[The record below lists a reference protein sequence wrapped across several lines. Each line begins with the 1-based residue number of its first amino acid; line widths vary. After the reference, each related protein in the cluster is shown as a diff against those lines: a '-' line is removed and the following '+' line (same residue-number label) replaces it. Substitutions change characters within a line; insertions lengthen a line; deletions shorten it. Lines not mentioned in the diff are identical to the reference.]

1 MIVVV
6 LWIHAHTTGMAVS
19 AVGININGTGQ
30 PGRRRLAAMTSG
42 AGAGAAVATGRA
54 ALGVEVGQDVDINS
68 AVIMYSTIMAGST
81 AGIHRTIPQCGVISV
96 GSFGIRR
103 TGATRRFSMTG
114 VAAGVY
120 STRV

>member
-6 LWIHAHTTGMAVS
+6 LWIHAHPAGMAVS

-30 PGRRRLAAMTSG
+30 PGRRGLAAMTSG

-68 AVIMYSTIMAGST
+68 AVIMYSTIMAGTT
-81 AGIHRTIPQCGVISV
+81 AGCH
-96 GSFGIRR
+96 
-103 TGATRRFSMTG
+103 
-114 VAAGVY
+114 
-120 STRV
+120 